1 MSKDDCEPPEQK
13 LLRLLCE
20 NPVDT
25 NVVEALRLV
34 VAFNKIKDASDRR
47 MVIDLAERLAEG

>member
-13 LLRLLCE
+13 LLRLLSE
-20 NPVDT
+20 NPVDLH
-25 NVVEALRLV
+25 VMEALRLV
-34 VAFNKIKDASDRR
+34 VAFNKITDPSDRR

>member
-1 MSKDDCEPPEQK
+1 VSKDDCEPPEQK

-20 NPVDT
+20 NPVDL

-34 VAFNKIKDASDRR
+34 VAFNKIKEPSDRR
-47 MVIDLAERLAEG
+47 MVIELAERLAAG

>member
-20 NPVDT
+20 NPVDL

-34 VAFNKIKDASDRR
+34 VAFNKIKHPSDRR
-47 MVIDLAERLAEG
+47 LVIDLAERLAEG